1 MSPQPVEQVAPVDE
15 ESGKGTS
22 SQFVRILR
30 KIFSRHM
37 MDMAILAMLPVILS
51 SIRDTAHVL
60 GDPDIWWHLADARI
74 LWMSHHFIHV
84 EPYSYTVAAQ
94 RWVNPEWLSEMPF
107 WLGYRIFGLVGVYL
121 VTWLV
126 LSANLHLVYWR
137 GYLRSKNPGVA
148 LWMAALGF
156 ILMWVNANARTILFG
171 YVAMSAELCILEA
184 VERGRTRILWLL
196 PVIFCVWVNLHG
208 SWMIGMGLL
217 VLYILCGLFRLN
229 AGIFQQEPFS
239 GQQRKRL
246 LAVLAASV
254 AALMINPY
262 GWRLVWNPFDM
273 ALNQTLNIGNVQEW
287 QPLNLGWFVGKVAVA
302 LIALIVFTNVIHA
315 RKWKLFELAFVFFGW
330 YAAFDHARFAF
341 LAAVL
346 IIPMIAADLTRSFF
360 PPPKNPKTIPFMNG
374 VVAAAVLGVVALYF
388 PTQDTLQKGLAAD
401 YPLQTIASI
410 QPSWRTLNQEHL
422 GGIMDFNSKPT
433 FIDTRWDTF
442 EHHGIM
448 KDFIA
453 ILHCENSLSL
463 LDTYHI
469 DHVLLRKSEPL
480 SYLLERTPGWKV
492 LGTEGSGADQYEFF
506 ARAH

>member
-1 MSPQPVEQVAPVDE
+1 
-15 ESGKGTS
+15 
-22 SQFVRILR
+22 
-30 KIFSRHM
+30 
-37 MDMAILAMLPVILS
+37 
-51 SIRDTAHVL
+51 
-60 GDPDIWWHLADARI
+60 
-74 LWMSHHFIHV
+74 
-84 EPYSYTVAAQ
+84 
-94 RWVNPEWLSEMPF
+94 
-107 WLGYRIFGLVGVYL
+107 
-121 VTWLV
+121 
-126 LSANLHLVYWR
+126 
-137 GYLRSKNPGVA
+137 
-148 LWMAALGF
+148 
-156 ILMWVNANARTILFG
+156 
-171 YVAMSAELCILEA
+171 
-184 VERGRTRILWLL
+184 
-196 PVIFCVWVNLHG
+196 
-208 SWMIGMGLL
+208 MIGMGLL

-346 IIPMIAADLTRSFF
+346 LIPMIAADLTRSFF
-360 PPPKNPKTIPFMNG
+360 PPPTNPKTIPFMNG